1 MNSVPNS
8 DSEQCTESKLSRVHS
23 APILGPAYAHTAP
36 CRWPGCVAG
45 LAWQCRKKT
54 PGRVAAHA
62 RAPCRRAPP
71 RSAARRVALTA
82 GRIMAVSPAMSQP
95 VLRYNPAAKPPSCH
109 DTPIRIATQSPS
121 SQALARA
128 PLALARRSALSQ
140 GLSTVSQAESLA
152 VSLPSPVVS

>member
-1 MNSVPNS
+1 MSSVPNS

-36 CRWPGCVAG
+36 CRWPGRVAG
-45 LAWQCRKKT
+45 LAWQCRSTRPAVSQRT
-54 PGRVAAHA
+54 PAHRVAA
-62 RAPCRRAPP
+62 PPP

-82 GRIMAVSPAMSQP
+82 GRIMAVSLAMSQP